1 MFLSLILHLLI
12 AAYLTFG
19 FTWFSKN
26 KSNAQSLVVIDLV
39 KISDKTNVIEK
50 KLGVPKDDVNQKK
63 SMPKPPPPPPP
74 APKEN
79 LVKVNKDIPK
89 KITKN
94 IKKSTRKV
102 EILPTNINVKPKPK
116 LKKNDINEKMV
127 KLSMPTKRPERKS
140 LRKISTSLPKNRP
153 NKLIQNEINK
163 KKRKVAATGVLQNL
177 TEMTAAIDANE
188 KKEEK
193 KKKLNDK
200 MLNNLQ
206 KMSAL
211 SKIGKVKK
219 SDDQT
224 ISEKISISTIQAIQA
239 HISKYYS
246 PPPAT
251 RLRDNERV
259 KLKIYL
265 DREANVTK
273 VEILETIRY
282 NSDRAYRAVA
292 RSSRSAVLEA
302 SPLPYLPKNKYEK
315 WKEIILN
322 YSPR

>member
-1 MFLSLILHLLI
+1 MSKDGTLHLVYQRQYYDDEDMDFFFINYTIFRNVPLSQLNRLNNKEFKQKYSFI
-12 AAYLTFG
+12 FNKLHEKGIKVQLHYLPIHLHPYYRNLG
-19 FTWFSKN
+19 FTENEFP
-26 KSNAQSLVVIDLV
+26 NAEDYAKRAISLPLYP
-39 KISDKTNVIEK
+39 E
-50 KLGVPKDDVNQKK
+50 
-63 SMPKPPPPPPP
+63 
-74 APKEN
+74 
-79 LVKVNKDIPK
+79 
-89 KITKN
+89 
-94 IKKSTRKV
+94 
-102 EILPTNINVKPKPK
+102 

-177 TEMTAAIDANE
+177 TEMTSAIDANE

-200 MLNNLQ
+200 LLNNLQ

-219 SDDQT
+219 SDDQK